1 MGDSAT
7 GGYIPPS
14 GTVAYDHELEDI
26 FQAFI
31 VGITSLQGQ
40 YVRPRWQEDPP
51 PMPAVGVDWCG
62 FAVKALTSDDGPM
75 FEQHDED
82 MDSIRHETLKLFL
95 SFYGQR
101 GQAFANIFKDG
112 LGIPQNIAQ
121 LREHKIKYV
130 GCDEIITAPD
140 FLNQQFVHR
149 YDLVATFRRKTKRT
163 YAVKTFKS
171 FQIKTHRN

>member
-1 MGDSAT
+1 MTDST
-7 GGYIPPS
+7 VDGYIPPV
-14 GTVAYDHELEDI
+14 GVVEYDQELEDV
-26 FQAFI
+26 FQGLI
-31 VGITSLQGQ
+31 VGVTSLQGDL
-40 YVRPRWQEDPP
+40 VRPRWQQDPP

-121 LREHKIKYV
+121 LRQQKIKYI
-130 GCDEIITAPD
+130 GCSEIVTAPD
-140 FLNQQFVHR
+140 FLNQQYVHR
-149 YDLVATFRRKTKRT
+149 YDLVASFRRKTKRT
-163 YAVKTFKS
+163 YAIKTFNS
-171 FQIKTHRN
+171 FEIKI